1 MTPDDIL
8 HRIFALSG
16 QPPHV
21 SDVRNLLHAYIA
33 CLTFDELC
41 AAIALS
47 LGEAGDVRL
56 ALRGRLLR
64 LLGDAPSIDQRDRLV
79 TLVEDT
85 SALADADK
93 ALRQTADALHSA
105 LIRHLPFPTQHHV
118 LERWVDRG
126 TRAAMARWLKATRD
140 TPTLFDATVA
150 LGYWRATRDYR
161 AAKSLAYQAP
171 PDVLQSIV
179 GELAAHCEQ
188 GWIISKAIMRGGCE
202 DKGVWDRVRS
212 SHPAT
217 YLYLCAQLPRP
228 LADDE
233 AFELVWA
240 CPGIAIEGDRGLA
253 IWAIGQMGKVS
264 VLDRI
269 RDAADA
275 LFDKDTAEMRAR
287 FSDMTD
293 SGHDDTLS
301 LSASEADH

>member
-8 HRIFALSG
+8 DRIFALSG
-16 QPPHV
+16 QPPHG
-21 SDVRNLLHAYIA
+21 SDARSLLHAYIA
-33 CLTFDELC
+33 CLTFDDLC

-47 LGEAGDVRL
+47 LGEAADVRL

-64 LLGDAPSIDQRDRLV
+64 LLGGTPSTDKRDRLV

-85 SALADADK
+85 ADLADADK

-105 LIRHLPFPTQHHV
+105 LIQYLPFPTQHHV

-126 TRAAMARWLKATRD
+126 TRGAMARWLKATRD
-140 TPTLFDATVA
+140 TPSLFDAAIA
-150 LGYWRATRDYR
+150 LGYWRATHDYR
-161 AAKSLAYQAP
+161 AAKSLAYQASP
-171 PDVLQSIV
+171 EALESIV

-202 DKGVWDRVRS
+202 DEGVWDRVRS

-217 YLYLCAQLPRP
+217 YLYLCAQLRRP
-228 LADDE
+228 LTDDD
-233 AFELVWA
+233 AFDLVGA

-269 RDAADA
+269 HDAADA
-275 LFDKDTAEMRAR
+275 LFEKDTAEMRAR
-287 FSDMTD
+287 FPDM
-293 SGHDDTLS
+293 SGNGHDETCS
-301 LSASEADH
+301 LPAFEADD

>member
-1 MTPDDIL
+1 MTPDHFLD
-8 HRIFALSG
+8 RIFALSG
-16 QPPHV
+16 QPPYG

-33 CLTFDELC
+33 CLTFDDLC
-41 AAIALS
+41 AAISLS
-47 LGEAGDVRL
+47 LGKAADVRL

-64 LLGDAPSIDQRDRLV
+64 LLGDAPSTDQLDRIV

-85 SALADADK
+85 AARADADK
-93 ALRQTADALHSA
+93 GLRQTADALHSA
-105 LIRHLPFPTQHHV
+105 LIRHLPFPTQHHM

-126 TRAAMARWLKATRD
+126 TRGAMARWLKATRD
-140 TPTLFDATVA
+140 MPSLFDAAVV

-171 PDVLQSIV
+171 PNMLESIV

-202 DKGVWDRVRS
+202 DDGVWDRVRS

-217 YLYLCAQLPRP
+217 YLYLCAQLRRP
-228 LADDE
+228 LADDD
-233 AFELVWA
+233 AFDLVWA

-253 IWAIGQMGKVS
+253 IWAIGQMGKVA

-275 LFDKDTAEMRAR
+275 LFEKDTAEMRAR
-287 FSDMTD
+287 YPNITVTD
-293 SGHDDTLS
+293 V
-301 LSASEADH
+301 SETSIFADFDGER